1 MTLAQIRV
9 PSLTVRLYLSE
20 QGKSGILRLNL
31 HIMSNEIFCAN
42 CISMLDC
49 LSNNALLR
57 YTKRL
62 QKDSNKKHNKRKQQL
77 QAAKKRITQAT
88 LCKKIKQSEKKQNN
102 AVYKKGA
109 RQTESE

>member
-1 MTLAQIRV
+1 MKSYGLFQSSITRDMTLAQLRV
-9 PSLTVRLYLSE
+9 PSLTVRLYSSE
-20 QGKSGILRLNL
+20 QGKSEILRLNL

-62 QKDSNKKHNKRKQQL
+62 QKDSRTKS
-77 QAAKKRITQAT
+77 I
-88 LCKKIKQSEKKQNN
+88 IKENN
-102 AVYKKGA
+102 NYKLLKKGSHKLHYV
-109 RQTESE
+109 RK